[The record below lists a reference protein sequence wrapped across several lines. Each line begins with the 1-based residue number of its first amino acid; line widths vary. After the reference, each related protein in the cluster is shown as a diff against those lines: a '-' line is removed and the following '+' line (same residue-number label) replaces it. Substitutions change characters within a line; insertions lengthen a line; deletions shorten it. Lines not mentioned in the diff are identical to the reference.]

1 MRRMYNRRNSGLIMT
16 DYLLS
21 LFIVAVMCPLMVA
34 SIALISNRKTDVQS
48 VQDEIAIAQL
58 QRILIISQEYEI
70 QGSEL
75 SFVHQNRTMY
85 LRKVNGNLIIQ
96 PGTQI
101 ILVDVDDVTF
111 NEEDSLI
118 TCTYW
123 RDGKEYE
130 RVLVPE

>member
-1 MRRMYNRRNSGLIMT
+1 MHSRRNSGMIMM

-21 LFIVAVMCPLMVA
+21 LFIAAMMCPLMVA
-34 SIALISNRKTDVQS
+34 SISLISYRKTDVQS

-58 QRILIISQEYEI
+58 QRILIISDEYEI
-70 QGSEL
+70 QENEL
-75 SFVHQNRTMY
+75 AFMNQNRSMY

-101 ILVDVDDVTF
+101 ILVDIDDVSFT
-111 NEEDSLI
+111 EEGNLI
-118 TCTYW
+118 TCTYS
-123 RDGKEYE
+123 RKGKEYE

>member
-1 MRRMYNRRNSGLIMT
+1 MHSGRNSGIIMI

-34 SIALISNRKTDVQS
+34 SIALINNRKQDAQA

-58 QRILIISQEYEI
+58 QRILIISEGYKI
-70 QGSEL
+70 QGNEL
-75 SFVHQNRTMY
+75 SFMNQNRAMY

-101 ILVDVDDVTF
+101 ILVNIDDVSF
-111 NEEDSLI
+111 KEEGNLI
-118 TCTYW
+118 TCTYS
-123 RDGKEYE
+123 RKGKEYE
-130 RVLVPE
+130 RVLVPK